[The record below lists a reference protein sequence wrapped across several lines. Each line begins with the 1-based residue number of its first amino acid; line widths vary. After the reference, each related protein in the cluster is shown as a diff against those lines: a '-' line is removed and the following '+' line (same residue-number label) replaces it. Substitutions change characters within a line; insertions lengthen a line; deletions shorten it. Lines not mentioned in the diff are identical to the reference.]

1 MLSLTTTALRSR
13 LGDAIG
19 RVAYGKERV
28 RITRRGKTIA
38 VVIPVEDYEYWS
50 GVEAKEDAEDIAA
63 ADAAMK
69 KYEKTEKSYSH
80 EQIKKELGI
89 K

>member
-1 MLSLTTTALRSR
+1 MMSLTTTALRAR
-13 LGDAIG
+13 LGDAIA

-38 VVIPVEDYEYWS
+38 VVVPAEDYEYWT

-63 ADAAMK
+63 GDAAIK
-69 KYEKTEKSYSH
+69 DYEKTGKSYSH